1 MKTSKSAFDFLMRNV
16 KAKQQEQ
23 QQTILEKLVTTSDDD
38 VIIINNNN
46 NTNEENKKQ
55 GKNQIENIPE
65 THEIILKTEHIQQ
78 FS

>member
-1 MKTSKSAFDFLMRNV
+1 MKTSKSAFEFLMRNV

-23 QQTILEKLVTTSDDD
+23 QEQHQTILEKLVTTSDDD
-38 VIIINNNN
+38 VVIINNN
-46 NTNEENKKQ
+46 NEENKKQ

-65 THEIILKTEHIQQ
+65 IHEIILKTEHIQQ